1 MIRVTDL
8 SKTYAGVRA
17 LDHLSLE
24 VPKGSVFGLLGP
36 NGAGK
41 TTLLKLVMGFLQPN
55 SGRIQSQVPRWRIGY
70 LPERAVYP
78 PQMRVRDYLRLVATL
93 AGLRGGMLRDEV
105 ALRLRQVEL
114 DGAARQRIGTC
125 SRGVL
130 QRVGLAQALL
140 GDPPLLL
147 LDEPASNLDPKG
159 QRLVREVI
167 SARSH
172 AGTTVL
178 VSSHRLDEVTRVC
191 SHVGILQQGQLAQ
204 TGLLADILAPRDEVV
219 IETGPLP
226 PAATGALA
234 AFAADVMDGRVTLRA
249 DATAHKAAVLQLL
262 LDEGVD
268 IRGLSQIRASLEE
281 VYLGMVGE

>member
-8 SKTYAGVRA
+8 VKSYGGARA

-41 TTLLKLVMGFLQPN
+41 TTLLKLVMGFLQPDA
-55 SGRIQSQVPRWRIGY
+55 GEIGWQVPRWRIGY

-78 PQMRVRDYLRLVATL
+78 PEVRVRDYLRLVATL

-105 ALRLRQVEL
+105 ELRLRQVEL
-114 DGAARQRIGTC
+114 DGVARQRIGTC

-159 QRLVREVI
+159 QRLVRDVI
-167 SARSH
+167 AALRQ

-191 SHVGILQQGQLAQ
+191 SHVGILQRGRMAH
-204 TGLLADILAPRDEVV
+204 TGRLDGILAPRDEVV

-226 PAATGALA
+226 LAATEALA
-234 AFAADVMDGRVTLRA
+234 AFAAPGGGGRGTLRA
-249 DATAHKAAVLQLL
+249 DATAHKAAVLRLL

>member
-1 MIRVTDL
+1 MIRVTGL
-8 SKTYAGVRA
+8 SKSYAGVQA

-24 VPKGSVFGLLGP
+24 VPQGSVFGLLGP

-41 TTLLKLVMGFLQPN
+41 TTLLKLVMGFLQPD
-55 SGRIQSQVPRWRIGY
+55 SGVIRWQVPRWRIGY

-78 PQMRVRDYLRLVATL
+78 PELRVRDYLRLVATL
-93 AGLRGGMLRDEV
+93 AGLRGATLRDEV

-114 DGAARQRIGTC
+114 NGAARQRIGTC
-125 SRGVL
+125 SRGTL

-159 QRLVREVI
+159 QRLVRQVI
-167 SARSH
+167 SALRD

-191 SHVGILQQGQLAQ
+191 SHVGILQQGRVAQ
-204 TGLLADILAPRDEVV
+204 TGLLEDILAPRDEVV

-226 PAATGALA
+226 LAATEALA
-234 AFAADVMDGRVTLRA
+234 AFAADVQDGRVTLRA
-249 DATAHKAAVLQLL
+249 DATAHKAAVLRMLL
-262 LDEGVD
+262 NEGVD

-281 VYLGMVGE
+281 VYLRMVGE